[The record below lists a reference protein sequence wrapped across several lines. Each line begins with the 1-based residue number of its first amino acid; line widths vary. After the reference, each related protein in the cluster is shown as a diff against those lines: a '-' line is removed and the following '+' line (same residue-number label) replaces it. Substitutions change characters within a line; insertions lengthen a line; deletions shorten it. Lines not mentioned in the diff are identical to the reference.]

1 MSRHEHHTDRT
12 CIICHGSAAH
22 LTRHLDGYVCE
33 DCAEQTRE
41 GSSATSRALRLKQN
55 ANTAQLQLLT
65 ENHPW
70 ESVEE
75 LEYKATANALM
86 AQEILC
92 EDGGQIRFGSG
103 GEVVNPKGAGLVN
116 TLNDPTIAAIEAS
129 NHRTDLLTAL
139 GSDISAMALDAADTI
154 EAGNSLEKML
164 AHQMAALH
172 EASLQMFRRANLME
186 DHTLATKC
194 MGAAIKACTAY
205 QNALTTLERVR
216 SDKQQ
221 HIVVQH
227 VHVNAGGQAV
237 VGSVSAGGGQSS

>member
-1 MSRHEHHTDRT
+1 MNRHEPHTDRT
-12 CIICHGSAAH
+12 CTICHGSAAH

-33 DCAEQTRE
+33 DCSERTRE
-41 GSSATSRALRLKQN
+41 GSNAVSRALRLQQS
-55 ANTAQLQLLT
+55 ANTAALQQLT
-65 ENHPW
+65 GDHPW
-70 ESVEE
+70 ETDEE
-75 LEYKATANALM
+75 LEYKAAANALM
-86 AQEILC
+86 AQEILR
-92 EDGGQIRFGSG
+92 EDGRQIQLGSG
-103 GEVVNPKGAGLVN
+103 GEAINPKGAGLVN

-139 GSDISAMALDAADTI
+139 GSDIAAMALDAADAI

-186 DHTLATKC
+186 DHAVATKC

-205 QNALTTLERVR
+205 QNALMTLERVR
-216 SDKQQ
+216 GDNRQ

-227 VHVNAGGQAV
+227 VQVNAGGQAV
-237 VGSVSAGGGQSS
+237 VGSVRAGGGQSS

>member
-1 MSRHEHHTDRT
+1 MSRHEPHTDRT
-12 CIICHGSAAH
+12 CTICHGSSAQ

-33 DCAEQTRE
+33 DCSEQTRE

-65 ENHPW
+65 GNHPW
-70 ESVEE
+70 ETDEQ

-92 EDGGQIRFGSG
+92 EDGRQIQLGSG
-103 GEVVNPKGAGLVN
+103 GEAVNPKGAGLVN
-116 TLNDPTIAAIEAS
+116 TLNDPKIAAIEAS

-139 GSDISAMALDAADTI
+139 GSDIAAMALDAADTI

-186 DHTLATKC
+186 DHAGATKC

-205 QNALTTLERVR
+205 QNALMTLERVR
-216 SDKQQ
+216 GDKRQ

-227 VHVNAGGQAV
+227 VQVNAGGQAV